1 MMGYFNSFATVADVL
16 RYKQS
21 ADPERGGILHVP
33 TSSTFEQLLAFLADH
48 HIGVAFLTDE
58 DNKSVIGIISERDVI
73 RHLMLHGP
81 TAFHLPIFEF
91 ASRPVK
97 CCKQSDRLR
106 EIAARMSSEN
116 IRHMAVKNDN
126 SDYIGVI
133 SASDIEFF
141 SGEG

>member
-1 MMGYFNSFATVADVL
+1 MMGYFDSFATVADVL

-33 TSSTFEQLLAFLADH
+33 TSSTFEQLLAFLTDH
-48 HIGVAFLTDE
+48 HIGVALLTDE
-58 DNKSVIGIISERDVI
+58 DKKAVIGIISERDVI
-73 RHLMLHGP
+73 RQLMLHGP
-81 TAFHLPIFEF
+81 AAFQLPIAEF
-91 ASRPVK
+91 ASKPVK
-97 CCKQSDRLR
+97 CCQQSDRLR

-116 IRHMAVKNDN
+116 IRHMAVKGDDG
-126 SDYIGVI
+126 DYIGVV